1 MDGHA
6 PKQAPQTMHFSS
18 STINERLLLTIVG
31 RIAATGQRAT
41 AFGSSQSVESFA
53 WSMRGGRVCLTI
65 IATSAC
71 PPQLMEQQDVESLT
85 LFGISRVLNSA

>member
-6 PKQAPQTMHFSS
+6 PKQAPQTIHFSS

-41 AFGSSQSVESFA
+41 ALGSSQSVDNLA
-53 WSMRGGRVCLTI
+53 WSIRGGLVCFTT
-65 IATSAC
+65 IATSAW
-71 PPQLMEQQDVESLT
+71 PPQLMEQQEVESRT
-85 LFGISRVLNSA
+85 LFGISRVLNSS